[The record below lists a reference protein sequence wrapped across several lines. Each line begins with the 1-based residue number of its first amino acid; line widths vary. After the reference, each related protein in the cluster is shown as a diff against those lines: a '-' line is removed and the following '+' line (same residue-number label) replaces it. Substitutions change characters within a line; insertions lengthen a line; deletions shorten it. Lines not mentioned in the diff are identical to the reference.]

1 MYSPQNNIIK
11 NENCAILYFLLPKE
25 KISAFV
31 DTQLI
36 NVYISLMQTMCS
48 IVDNGHAKH

>member
-1 MYSPQNNIIK
+1 MKIVRFYTF
-11 NENCAILYFLLPKE
+11 YFQRK

-36 NVYISLMQTMCS
+36 DVYISLMQTMCS